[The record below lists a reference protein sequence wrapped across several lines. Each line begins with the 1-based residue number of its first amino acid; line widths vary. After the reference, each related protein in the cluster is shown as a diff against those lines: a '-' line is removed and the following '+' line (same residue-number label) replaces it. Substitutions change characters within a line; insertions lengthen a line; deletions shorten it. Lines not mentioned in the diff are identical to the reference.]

1 MTSTDKERRDAM
13 LDRVLARGAQ
23 ALGNSESNVDNDS
36 QFDLAERAALKR
48 VAGLSTELED
58 ITEVEYRQVRLE
70 KVVLAGLWNTT
81 LAEAE
86 NSIREL
92 AALAETAGSEVLDAI
107 VQRRETPDPGTYLGK
122 GKAAELAE
130 IVASVG
136 ADTVIIDSE
145 LAPSQR
151 RGLEDVIKV
160 KVVDRVALILD
171 IFAQHAKSREGKA
184 QVELAQL
191 EYLLPRLRG
200 WGESLSRQAGGR
212 VAGGAGIGSR
222 GPGETKIELDR
233 RRIRARM
240 SKLRRQIAAMA
251 PSRSTKRKNRA
262 RNHIP
267 SVAIVGYTNAGKSS
281 LLNQLTDAEVMVQN
295 ALFAT

>member
-122 GKAAELAE
+122 G
-130 IVASVG
+130 
-136 ADTVIIDSE
+136 
-145 LAPSQR
+145 
-151 RGLEDVIKV
+151 
-160 KVVDRVALILD
+160 
-171 IFAQHAKSREGKA
+171 
-184 QVELAQL
+184 
-191 EYLLPRLRG
+191 
-200 WGESLSRQAGGR
+200 
-212 VAGGAGIGSR
+212 
-222 GPGETKIELDR
+222 
-233 RRIRARM
+233 
-240 SKLRRQIAAMA
+240 
-251 PSRSTKRKNRA
+251 
-262 RNHIP
+262 
-267 SVAIVGYTNAGKSS
+267 
-281 LLNQLTDAEVMVQN
+281 
-295 ALFAT
+295 